1 MPKTEPHNEDEFTP
15 LSPDLKV
22 ITSHDGND
30 ILQYLQV
37 PADFIQGLNWSN
49 NPGFLKLQT
58 YFNPRKPSLGGEF
71 GVKGLKPILREM
83 DDEYRFVLV
92 DDKHPYYLYEEWGGF
107 LNWVKSR
114 ELDYVDT
121 DLEKIDYITCA
132 IGNLNLEP
140 VFRGDHPADRA
151 EKTTNDGAGE

>member
-1 MPKTEPHNEDEFTP
+1 
-15 LSPDLKV
+15 
-22 ITSHDGND
+22 
-30 ILQYLQV
+30 
-37 PADFIQGLNWSN
+37 
-49 NPGFLKLQT
+49 
-58 YFNPRKPSLGGEF
+58 
-71 GVKGLKPILREM
+71 M